1 MRIILLF
8 AKLSGKF
15 QRKHQCSQYA
25 LGAFLAPGAG
35 IGARRNLVG
44 TGLTYLTAGVTLFNL
59 LNIDIAGT
67 VETTSI
73 NDQTRPRGLIAN
85 IGFNVLFQ

>member
-1 MRIILLF
+1 M
-8 AKLSGKF
+8 KSG
-15 QRKHQCSQYA
+15 RHRADLPYC
-25 LGAFLAPGAG
+25 
-35 IGARRNLVG
+35 RCD
-44 TGLTYLTAGVTLFNL
+44 TFNL

-85 IGFNVLFQ
+85 IGFNVLF